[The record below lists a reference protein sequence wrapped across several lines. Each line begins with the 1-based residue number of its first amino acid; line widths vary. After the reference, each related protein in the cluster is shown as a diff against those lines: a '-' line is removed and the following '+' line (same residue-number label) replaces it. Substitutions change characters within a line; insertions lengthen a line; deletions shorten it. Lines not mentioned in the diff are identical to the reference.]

1 MIGSFHRIRFV
12 RFKNAEPTYVKVV
25 PLPVG
30 CRWRLRFK
38 YFNLPGKVKH
48 RNVNLICMFSLW
60 FKWEDVREDS
70 LYGRGLEMDLP
81 KNGRPRQ
88 CRAGM
93 FRKSFHY
100 KFSSD
105 ELNQRKHNIWKTKI
119 TFSFRA
125 AVYLF
130 CFFRPYLPCGELLL
144 TNATFAQKAEK
155 LALSEER
162 FLLFLAE
169 RIHTRAR
176 STAGVRFHF

>member
-30 CRWRLRFK
+30 CRWRLWFK

-130 CFFRPYLPCGELLL
+130 CFFSSVPSMWRVV
-144 TNATFAQKAEK
+144 TNNCNFCPKSRKIGVVRREVFT
-155 LALSEER
+155 
-162 FLLFLAE
+162 LFRWAHT
-169 RIHTRAR
+169 HTRSVNSR
-176 STAGVRFHF
+176 S